1 MEFCTGIKVGNN
13 KRSTEGLSLC
23 LMDIR
28 RISKNAWTYH
38 VICSGAISE
47 DRILEANSQFD
58 CIILGLAF
66 LRQALRQL
74 LETNPKLKFYEETE
88 GNLEEITIEDI
99 FWTHDCI
106 TDDMEDMI
114 TWAKQNGYKQNEL

>member
-66 LRQALRQL
+66 LRPAFRQIV
-74 LETNPKLKFYEETE
+74 ETNQKLKFYKETE
-88 GNLEEITIEDI
+88 SILEENTKEDI
-99 FWTHDCI
+99 FSTQEIIKDVQRDLI
-106 TDDMEDMI
+106 AM
-114 TWAKQNGYKQNEL
+114 AK